1 MSRLSLATLPWLI
14 LCCLFLGWYSLVM
27 IAIGVPLVVA
37 LEIWLDNRRL
47 KKEAEYQKQ
56 YLKEQEERE
65 QKLREQRIAER
76 KKKKERERKEPISA
90 EEAQKKWD
98 EWHEKRRLEKMR
110 MRKKS

>member
-1 MSRLSLATLPWLI
+1 MSRLTLATLPWLI
-14 LCCLFLGWYSLVM
+14 LCCLLLGWYSLVI
-27 IAIGVPLVVA
+27 IAIGLPLLVA
-37 LEIWLDNRRL
+37 LNIWLENRQM
-47 KKEAEYQKQ
+47 KKEAEYTRQ
-56 YLKEQEERE
+56 YFKEQDERE